1 MKALNIG
8 LLGCGN
14 VGQGF
19 VDLVRR
25 SRTLIESRAGV
36 SPRILRILVRDGA
49 KERNVD
55 GAEVVTSADAFFD
68 QNHVDV
74 VVELIGGVEPA
85 RSLVLRALEGGRS
98 VVTANKALLAAHGG
112 EIFSAAA
119 AHRAGVGFEASVCG
133 AIPIIR
139 ALQNG
144 LIANRIEFLAGIVNG
159 TNNFILTQMSEK
171 GLSLAEALKEA
182 QARGLTEA
190 DPTLDLAGID
200 AQQKLLILSSLAFG
214 RAPEPSSVHVQGI
227 AELDREDIRSAEEF
241 GFAVRHIAVADARG
255 GALDL
260 RVEPAFLPKAHPLA
274 AVRDEFNAVL
284 VKGDA
289 AGEMIFY
296 GKGAGPSPTASA
308 VLSDVIDVVTR
319 PGGVPRFAGGP
330 LPASA
335 VEATAPFYLRFPIL
349 DVPGAIGLIST
360 ALGNHDVSIHRLA
373 AVLDPEKPGNG
384 SVKILVHDA
393 KVGRLRR
400 VIDEVGRLPIMSGK
414 PVAIRIVGTSL

>member
-19 VDLVRR
+19 VELVRR
-25 SRTLIESRAGV
+25 SRSLVESRAGV
-36 SPRILRILVRDGA
+36 SPRISRILVRDAA
-49 KERNVD
+49 KVRSVD
-55 GAEVVTSADAFFD
+55 GAEVVTDSDAFFH
-68 QNHVDV
+68 QNHVVV

-85 RSLVLRALEGGRS
+85 RTLVLRALESGRH

-119 AHRAGVGFEASVCG
+119 ANRAGVGFEASVCG

-159 TNNFILTQMSEK
+159 TNNFILTAMSEK
-171 GLSLAEALKEA
+171 GLTLAEALKEA

-200 AQQKLLILSSLAFG
+200 AQQKLVILASLAFG
-214 RAPEPSSVHVQGI
+214 RAPDPASVHVTGI
-227 AELDREDIRSAEEF
+227 AEIDREDIRSAAEF
-241 GFAVRHIAVADARG
+241 GFVVRHIAVADARG

-260 RVEPAFLPKAHPLA
+260 RVEPAFLPKSHPLA

-284 VKGDA
+284 VRGDA
-289 AGEMIFY
+289 AGEMIFH
-296 GKGAGPSPTASA
+296 GKGAGPFPTASA
-308 VLSDVIDVVTR
+308 VLSDVIDVATR
-319 PGGVPRFAGGP
+319 PGGVPRFDGGP
-330 LPASA
+330 LPASS

-349 DVPGAIGLIST
+349 DVPGAIGLIAT
-360 ALGNHDVSIHRLA
+360 ALGNHDISISRLA
-373 AVLDPEKPGNG
+373 AVLDPARPGNG
-384 SVKILVHDA
+384 SVKVQVHDA
-393 KVGRLRR
+393 PVNRLRK
-400 VIDEVGRLPIMSGK
+400 VVAEVARLPIMAGK
-414 PVAIRIVGTSL
+414 PVVVRIV